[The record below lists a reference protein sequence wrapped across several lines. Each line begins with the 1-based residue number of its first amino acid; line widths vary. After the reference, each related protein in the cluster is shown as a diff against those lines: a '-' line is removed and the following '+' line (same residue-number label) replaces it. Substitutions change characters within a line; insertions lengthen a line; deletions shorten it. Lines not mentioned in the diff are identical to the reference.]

1 MKRENI
7 HSLEG
12 PALMLYLLSQKKWN
26 KVNLHQLPLQFRVP
40 ILEIITKLRLNF
52 PNKLIPLITKS
63 AFELIDRLDLYMN
76 RKLYIIQP
84 NLG

>member
-1 MKRENI
+1 M
-7 HSLEG
+7 
-12 PALMLYLLSQKKWN
+12 
-26 KVNLHQLPLQFRVP
+26 P
-40 ILEIITKLRLNF
+40 ILEIITKLRSNF

-76 RKLYIIQP
+76 RKLYIVQP